1 MSDQENIKALREAI
15 SLSPQNIPL
24 RKHLADSLLQMG
36 KHQEAEIEYRETLR
50 LDPNNVNVK
59 YGLARVFYQNL
70 KYSEALVL
78 IEEICASGKAPG
90 EAYLLWCKMLRYE
103 GNLEGAKKAYR
114 QAIEKNNELRDENL
128 EDELGILEPEEVDQT
143 SDDEDVV
150 EGRMRIS
157 NNEKNTEEFFT
168 EIERPKTSFADVGGM
183 TDLKEN
189 IKMQIIYPLK
199 NPEIYKAYGK
209 AIGGGILMYGPPG
222 CGKTHIARAVAGE
235 IKAGFISI
243 GIQDVLDMWVG
254 SSERNLH
261 QIFEKARQNKPCV
274 LFFDEVDALAASR
287 REMKNSASR
296 QTINQFLAELDGTNA
311 NNDGLLILAA
321 TNAPWHIDSAF
332 RRPGRF
338 DSVIFV
344 PPPDQLARAE
354 IYRIMLTGKPIND
367 IDVNKIAASSD
378 QFSGADIG
386 ATINMA
392 VESKL
397 KEAMKS
403 GALIPL
409 VTKDILEAIK
419 KHKPTTKEWFI
430 SAKNHALYANE
441 SGLYDAVLQYLKI
454 KKY

>member
-1 MSDQENIKALREAI
+1 MSDQENIKTLREAI

-274 LFFDEVDALAASR
+274 
-287 REMKNSASR
+287 
-296 QTINQFLAELDGTNA
+296 
-311 NNDGLLILAA
+311 
-321 TNAPWHIDSAF
+321 
-332 RRPGRF
+332 
-338 DSVIFV
+338 
-344 PPPDQLARAE
+344 
-354 IYRIMLTGKPIND
+354 
-367 IDVNKIAASSD
+367 
-378 QFSGADIG
+378 
-386 ATINMA
+386 
-392 VESKL
+392 
-397 KEAMKS
+397 
-403 GALIPL
+403 
-409 VTKDILEAIK
+409 
-419 KHKPTTKEWFI
+419 
-430 SAKNHALYANE
+430 
-441 SGLYDAVLQYLKI
+441 
-454 KKY
+454 

>member
-1 MSDQENIKALREAI
+1 MSDQDNIKALREAI

-36 KHQEAEIEYRETLR
+36 KHQEAETEYRETLR

-70 KYSEALVL
+70 KYSESLVL
-78 IEEICASGKAPG
+78 IEEICASAKAPA
-90 EAYLLWCKMLRYE
+90 EAYLLWCKLLRYE

-114 QAIEKNNELRDENL
+114 LAIEKSNELRDENL
-128 EDELGILEPEEVDQT
+128 EDELGVVDPDYAEQAPEANNI
-143 SDDEDVV
+143 V
-150 EGRMRIS
+150 EGRIRLS
-157 NNEKNTEEFFT
+157 NNEKDSEEFFT

-261 QIFEKARQNKPCV
+261 QIFEKARRNKPCV

-287 REMKNSASR
+287 RDMKNSASR

-338 DSVIFV
+338 DSIIFV

-367 IDVNKIAASSD
+367 IDINKIATNSD

-386 ATINMA
+386 ATINVA
-392 VESKL
+392 IENKL

-409 VTKDILEAIK
+409 VTKDLLESIK

-441 SGLYDAVLQYLKI
+441 SGLYDPVLEYLKI
-454 KKY
+454 KKH